1 MATGIPNIANS
12 PDFSE
17 YIKKIGIRLEYE
29 GKDSVEK
36 ILKAS
41 FKEHQNSFTVNP
53 TDGSANE
60 NFLYWGDNFD
70 VLHQLLAEGCFLGK
84 IKLIYIDPPFA
95 TRSTFN
101 SKNQTHAYSDI
112 LCGGQYIEFLRK
124 RLILLKELLSDDG
137 SIYVHLDGNMAFQI
151 KLIMDEVFGE
161 QNFRAFITRKNV
173 ATKIIPKIHTE
184 IFLIIFCFI
193 QNQKN
198 MCGIVHILHG
208 VKKI

>member
-70 VLHQLLAEGCFLGK
+70 VLHQLLAEGCLYR
-84 IKLIYIDPPFA
+84 IFA
-95 TRSTFN
+95 
-101 SKNQTHAYSDI
+101 
-112 LCGGQYIEFLRK
+112 
-124 RLILLKELLSDDG
+124 
-137 SIYVHLDGNMAFQI
+137 
-151 KLIMDEVFGE
+151 
-161 QNFRAFITRKNV
+161 
-173 ATKIIPKIHTE
+173 
-184 IFLIIFCFI
+184 
-193 QNQKN
+193 
-198 MCGIVHILHG
+198 
-208 VKKI
+208 

>member
-137 SIYVHLDGNMAFQI
+137 SNLCSS
-151 KLIMDEVFGE
+151 
-161 QNFRAFITRKNV
+161 RW
-173 ATKIIPKIHTE
+173 
-184 IFLIIFCFI
+184 
-193 QNQKN
+193 
-198 MCGIVHILHG
+198 
-208 VKKI
+208 